1 MPLDARAGISVT
13 SGQTNDR
20 TPSES
25 AQPPTGEATT
35 RTTVATAGDYHSFRP
50 PIATVAGV
58 SAIEDFGAPVPNTT
72 IDAEPTSRQLGQLRD
87 DVDDLLARLST
98 AESLWSW
105 WLTGVANENRT
116 SARNMLHYWA
126 IRQCDLRDLQA
137 RLAAYG
143 LSSLGRSES
152 HVEATLLS
160 VRSAIRAMHGDTWQ
174 QPPQIGAG
182 VEDGPELLRHRTQ
195 QLLGPEPVDRVTRI
209 MVTLP
214 SSAATDRDLVLQL
227 VERGVNIARIN
238 CAHDD
243 AAAWRAMALHV
254 KQAAEATG
262 RACLVA
268 MDLGGPKLRTG
279 PLEPGPRIVK
289 LKPSRNARGQVTAPA
304 RAWLT
309 AAEDPTEPP
318 ETGMVS
324 LPVSGQWL
332 SRRHDNAVLHL
343 HDTRG
348 SKRRLVLKAVGQRR
362 GAPGGLVATADKT
375 TYLATGTLLHVHGI
389 EDSTQLGELP
399 QTEQS
404 LVLHRGDIL
413 ELTRDCSPAPL
424 AAEGVA
430 RIGCTLPEIFDH
442 AQIGQ
447 KVHLD
452 DGRISGEVVSVGA
465 GVLRLRIEHAAD
477 AGSRLRA
484 GKGVNVPDAHLPI
497 SALTEKD
504 LSDLS
509 TVVEL
514 ADLVEMSFVRE
525 PSDVEQLLDVLS
537 RRGGDSLGIVLKIET
552 RQAFEHLPQLLLMA
566 MRHPRVGVMIA
577 RGDLAVECGYE
588 RLAELQEEILWL
600 CEAAH
605 LPVIW
610 ATQVLEQLT
619 KTGNPSRSEISDAAM
634 SERAECAMLN
644 KGPYINDAVVVLDS
658 ILRRM
663 TDHHYKN
670 NALLGSLHSWH
681 PGSHHDQR

>member
-1 MPLDARAGISVT
+1 MPNAK
-13 SGQTNDR
+13 
-20 TPSES
+20 
-25 AQPPTGEATT
+25 
-35 RTTVATAGDYHSFRP
+35 
-50 PIATVAGV
+50 
-58 SAIEDFGAPVPNTT
+58 
-72 IDAEPTSRQLGQLRD
+72 IDVEPANRQLSRLRE
-87 DVDDLLARLST
+87 DVDDLLARLAA
-98 AESLWSW
+98 AESLWSR
-105 WLTGVANENRT
+105 WLTGVATQNRS

-126 IRQCDLRDLQA
+126 IRQYDLRDLQA

-152 HVEATLLS
+152 HVEATLLL
-160 VRSAIRAMHGDTWQ
+160 VRSAICAMLGDTWQ
-174 QPPQIGAG
+174 QPVLTRAS
-182 VEDGPELLRHRTQ
+182 VEDGPDLLRHRTQ
-195 QLLGPEPVDRVTRI
+195 QLLGPEPADRVTRI

-214 SSAATDRDLVLQL
+214 SSAATDRDLVRQL

-243 AAAWRAMALHV
+243 AQAWRSMAQHV
-254 KQAAEATG
+254 KHAAEATG
-262 RACLVA
+262 RTCLIA

-289 LKPSRNARGQVTAPA
+289 LRPSRNALGQETAPA

-309 AAEDPTEPP
+309 AAENPIDPP
-318 ETGMVS
+318 EAGMIS

-332 SRRHDNAVLHL
+332 SRRHDADVLHL

-348 SKRRLVLKAVGQRR
+348 SKRKLVLQAVGQKPDT
-362 GAPGGLVATADKT
+362 PGGFVVTAAKT
-375 TYLATGTLLHVHGI
+375 TYLATGTALHVHGI
-389 EDSTQLGELP
+389 EDSTHLAELP

-404 LVLHRGDIL
+404 LVLHRGDML
-413 ELTRDCSPAPL
+413 ELTRDCSPAPV
-424 AAEGVA
+424 AAEGVP
-430 RIGCTLPEIFDH
+430 RIGCTLPEVFDH

-447 KVHLD
+447 QVYLD
-452 DGRISGEVVSVGA
+452 DGRISGEVVGVDAGVEA
-465 GVLRLRIEHAAD
+465 GVLRLRIDHAAD

-484 GKGVNVPDAHLPI
+484 GKGINVPDADLPI

-514 ADLVEMSFVRE
+514 ADLVEMSFVRD
-525 PSDVEQLLDVLS
+525 PSDVEQLLDALS
-537 RRGGDSLGIVLKIET
+537 RLGGDALGIVLKIET
-552 RQAFEHLPQLLLMA
+552 RRAFENLPQLLLTA

-610 ATQVLEQLT
+610 ATQILEQLT
-619 KTGNPSRSEISDAAM
+619 KTGNPSRAEISDAAM

-663 TDHHYKN
+663 TDHHYKK

-681 PGSHHDQR
+681 PGSPRDQP